1 MLSDDRPNSGDDSSQ
16 HRPFATTHW
25 SVVVAAGRPE
35 DPAAQEALATL
46 CTEYWYP
53 LYAYVRRRG
62 FQAAE
67 AQDLTQGFIVHLL
80 EHNAV
85 QAADQ
90 ARGRFR
96 AFLLSSLHHFLANQW
111 RHDQAEKRGGGRI
124 RSLDLADGER
134 RYLQEPA
141 DLLTPE
147 RIYER
152 RWAMTLL
159 QKAVAALRSD
169 YEASGKGDLFETLK
183 AYLGGNAAAVPYRDL
198 AEQLGTSEG
207 ALKVAI
213 HRLRQR
219 CRECLR
225 RTIGDTVA
233 SPADIDEELR
243 FLFQVVEA

>member
-1 MLSDDRPNSGDDSSQ
+1 MLSDDQPGPGDDSSQ
-16 HRPFATTHW
+16 HRRFATTHW

-46 CTEYWYP
+46 CAEYWYP
-53 LYAYVRRRG
+53 LYAYIRRRG
-62 FQAAE
+62 YQAAE

-90 ARGRFR
+90 TRGRFR
-96 AFLLSSLHHFLANQW
+96 AFLLSSLHHYLANQW
-111 RHDQAEKRGGGRI
+111 RHDQAAKRGGGRI
-124 RSLDLADGER
+124 RSLDLTDGER
-134 RYLQEPA
+134 RYLEEPA
-141 DLLTPE
+141 DALTPE

-159 QKAVAALRSD
+159 QKAVATLRSD
-169 YEASGKGDLFETLK
+169 YEASGKGRLFDVLK
-183 AYLGGNAAAVPYRDL
+183 TYLGGDEGAVPYRDL
-198 AEQLGTSEG
+198 ATQLGTTEG
-207 ALKVAI
+207 AVKVAV

-225 RTIGDTVA
+225 QTIGATVA
-233 SPADIDEELR
+233 SPTDIDEELR
-243 FLFQVVEA
+243 FLFQVVEG

>member
-1 MLSDDRPNSGDDSSQ
+1 MQSDDQPYSDNESSQ
-16 HRPFATTHW
+16 QRRFATTHW
-25 SVVVAAGRPE
+25 SVVIAAGRPDE
-35 DPAAQEALATL
+35 PAAQEALATL

-62 FQAAE
+62 HQPAE

-80 EHNAV
+80 EHNTV

-90 ARGRFR
+90 TRGRFR
-96 AFLLSSLHHFLANQW
+96 AFLLSSLHHYLANQW

-124 RSLDLADGER
+124 HSLNLADGER

-159 QKAVAALRSD
+159 QKAIETLRDD
-169 YEASGKGDLFETLK
+169 YEAAGKGDLFEALK
-183 AYLGGNAAAVPYRDL
+183 AYLGGSEATVPYRNL
-198 AEQLGTSEG
+198 AEQLGTTEG
-207 ALKVAI
+207 AVKVAV

-225 RTIGDTVA
+225 QTIGATVA
-233 SPADIDEELR
+233 SPADIDEELQ
-243 FLFQVVEA
+243 FLFQVVET